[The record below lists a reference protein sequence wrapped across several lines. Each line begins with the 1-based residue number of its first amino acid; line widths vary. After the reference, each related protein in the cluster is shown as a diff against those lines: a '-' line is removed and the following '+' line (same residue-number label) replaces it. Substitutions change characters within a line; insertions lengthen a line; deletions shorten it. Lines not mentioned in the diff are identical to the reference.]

1 MTTARWDRAAADPP
15 RSHGAAPAS
24 RPPGGDPHT
33 LVCVQATVR
42 SYDEVTRSGS
52 VFLDDGS
59 VLEFGAPAFDAGPL
73 RLLRTGQRVNL
84 VVSGGEITFITLST
98 FPVPEA

>member
-1 MTTARWDRAAADPP
+1 M
-15 RSHGAAPAS
+15 
-24 RPPGGDPHT
+24 
-33 LVCVQATVR
+33 QATVR
-42 SYDEVTRSGS
+42 SFDQATRSGS

-84 VVSGGEITFITLST
+84 VVRDGRISYVTLST
-98 FPVPEA
+98 FPIPE

>member
-1 MTTARWDRAAADPP
+1 M
-15 RSHGAAPAS
+15 
-24 RPPGGDPHT
+24 
-33 LVCVQATVR
+33 QATVR
-42 SYDEVTRSGS
+42 SFDEVTRSGT

-84 VVSGGEITFITLST
+84 AMSGGEITFVTLST
-98 FPVPEA
+98 FPLPGA